1 MCIHGL
7 RKTKGRRDDTMQIS
21 NTREKIIQNLKDCD
35 CNEAIIEE
43 FMEKFDAGQ
52 KKEALAILAKHRKD
66 LLDLFHRCDGCI
78 GCLDYLTN
86 QIQNEKV

>member
-1 MCIHGL
+1 
-7 RKTKGRRDDTMQIS
+7 MQVS

-35 CNEAIIEE
+35 CDEAIIEE

-52 KKEALAILAKHRKD
+52 KKEALAILANHRKD
-66 LLDLFHRCDGCI
+66 LLELFHRCDGCI

-86 QIQNEKV
+86 QIKNGKV

>member
-1 MCIHGL
+1 
-7 RKTKGRRDDTMQIS
+7 MQIS
-21 NTREKIIQNLKDCD
+21 NTREKIIQNLKNCDCD
-35 CNEAIIEE
+35 EAIIED

-66 LLDLFHRCDGCI
+66 LLNLFHRCDSCI

-86 QIQNEKV
+86 QIKSKKV

>member
-1 MCIHGL
+1 MPSG
-7 RKTKGRRDDTMQIS
+7 TA
-21 NTREKIIQNLKDCD
+21 REKIIQNLKDCG
-35 CNEAIIEE
+35 CNAAVIEA

-52 KKEALAILAKHRKD
+52 KEDALAILARHRKE

-86 QIQNEKV
+86 QIENKRI

>member
-1 MCIHGL
+1 
-7 RKTKGRRDDTMQIS
+7 MQIG

-35 CNEAIIEE
+35 CGEAVIAD

-52 KKEALAILAKHRKD
+52 KEEALAILSKHRKD
-66 LLDLFHRCDGCI
+66 LLDRYHRCDSCI

-86 QIQNEKV
+86 QIKNKKV

>member
-1 MCIHGL
+1 
-7 RKTKGRRDDTMQIS
+7 MQIR

-35 CNEAIIEE
+35 CDETIIED
-43 FMEKFDAGQ
+43 FMAKFDAGQ
-52 KKEALAILAKHRKD
+52 KKEALAILARHRKD

-86 QIQNEKV
+86 QINNEKA